1 MIDDEIRRLR
11 ARRNHFFWD
20 ELGGCCRC
28 IAHFLPPFFLNS
40 AHFFFGSTRPLALR
54 RHTRTRTGAVHTHTH
69 THHIKARARTRCPA
83 APHWARAQ
91 TKTPRSAA
99 VAAAH
104 SPPLKNKN
112 SPPLIVAPPPVTSG
126 GRLFVCLSLS
136 YIAVVVY
143 FRHCPPPPHTRGIFS
158 RLHCTHTHTH
168 THTQHTHTHTRT
180 PYTCCQE
187 TLVVFFAPTTRCR
200 LHPPPSS
207 PADLLKKPQIER
219 DQTELANSQLGKTP
233 SS

>member
-1 MIDDEIRRLR
+1 MGRTGRVLSLHR
-11 ARRNHFFWD
+11 ALFAALFFEFCTLFFWKHTPP
-20 ELGGCCRC
+20 RTKKTH
-28 IAHFLPPFFLNS
+28 AH
-40 AHFFFGSTRPLALR
+40 AHWSCA
-54 RHTRTRTGAVHTHTH
+54 HTHTH

-112 SPPLIVAPPPVTSG
+112 SPPLIVAPPPVTAG